1 MSATDSIDWIAETE
15 TYLIP
20 SYQRFPLVLHR
31 GEGCYVEDVEG
42 RRYLDFYGGH
52 AVAVL
57 GHSPPRVVQAI
68 AAQAGELLFFS
79 NVVYLEPQARAARA
93 LVELCR
99 RPGARVFFCNSG
111 AEANENALKI
121 ARAFT
126 GRRRIVATESAFHG
140 RTAGALAI
148 TGLPKYRGDGT
159 GLPGDVTHV
168 PFGDLE
174 AAAAAVDG
182 DTALVIVEPIQGM
195 AGAVMPPPGYL
206 AGLSEICRERGAL
219 LAFDELQTGMGRVGA
234 PTAALAFGVEPALQ
248 TFAKALG
255 SGVPAAAVVA
265 DAEVAAAIRHGDLG
279 STFGGGPLAC
289 AAVLAT
295 CEELSERRLW
305 ENAARMERLIRERL
319 DLPGVAEI
327 RGRGLLLGLVLDR
340 PARPVRDALLARRIL
355 VGTAV
360 DPNTLRLIPPLVV
373 GEAEV
378 EALREA
384 LSASLRETKPSD
396 G

>member
-1 MSATDSIDWIAETE
+1 MTPSECVAETE
-15 TYLIP
+15 RWLIP
-20 SYQRFPLVLHR
+20 SYERFPLVLRR
-31 GEGCYVEDVEG
+31 GEGCFVEDVEG

-52 AVAVL
+52 AVAAL
-57 GHSPPRVVQAI
+57 GHSPPAVVQAVQ
-68 AAQAGELLFFS
+68 AQAAELLFFS

-93 LVELCR
+93 LVELCG

-126 GRRRIVATESAFHG
+126 GRKKIVATVNAFHG
-140 RTAGALAI
+140 RTAGALAV
-148 TGLPKYRGDGT
+148 TGLPGYQGDGT
-159 GLPGDVTHV
+159 GLPGEVIHV
-168 PFGDLE
+168 PFGDLD
-174 AAAAAVDG
+174 AAAAAIDV
-182 DTALVIVEPIQGM
+182 DTALVILEPIQSM
-195 AGAVMPPPGYL
+195 AGVLVPPPGYL
-206 AGLSEICRERGAL
+206 AGLSDLCRVRGAL

-234 PTAALAFGVEPALQ
+234 PTAALAFGVRPQLQ
-248 TFAKALG
+248 TFAKSLG

-265 DAEVAAAIRHGDLG
+265 DGEVAAAIKPGDLG

-295 CEELSERRLW
+295 CEEISRRRLW
-305 ENAARMERLIRERL
+305 EHAARMELLVRQRL
-319 DLPGVAEI
+319 DLPGVVAI

-340 PARPVRDALLARRIL
+340 PAKAVRDALLARRIL

-360 DPNTLRLIPPLVV
+360 DPSILRLIPPLVV

-378 EALREA
+378 ETLRGALAESLQAPVNGER
-384 LSASLRETKPSD
+384 SAR
-396 G
+396 

>member
-15 TYLIP
+15 KYLIP
-20 SYQRFPLVLHR
+20 SYQRFPLVLCR
-31 GEGCYVEDVEG
+31 GEGCYVEDTEG

-57 GHSPPRVVQAI
+57 GHSPPRVVEAI
-68 AAQAGELLFFS
+68 KAQAGELLFFS

-93 LVELCR
+93 LVELCE

-126 GRRRIVATESAFHG
+126 GRRKVVATEAAFHG

-148 TGLPKYRGDGT
+148 TGLPRYRGDGT

-174 AAAAAVDG
+174 AADAAVD
-182 DTALVIVEPIQGM
+182 DETALLILEPIQGM

-206 AGLSEICRERGAL
+206 AGLSELCRARGAL

-234 PTAALAFGVEPALQ
+234 PTAARAFGVKPEIQ

-255 SGVPAAAVVA
+255 SGMPAAAVMA
-265 DAEVAAAIRHGDLG
+265 DAEVAAVIKHGDLG

-295 CEELSERRLW
+295 CEELAERRLW
-305 ENAARMERLIRERL
+305 ENAAQMERLIRERL
-319 DLPGVAEI
+319 DLPGVTEI
-327 RGRGLLLGLVLDR
+327 RGLGLLLGIALDR

-360 DPNTLRLIPPLVV
+360 DPNTLRLIPPLTVS
-373 GEAEV
+373 EAEV

-384 LSASLRETKPSD
+384 LSASLRETKSES
-396 G
+396 